1 MSQLRQTT
9 SKLYF
14 GKWPFKIKIEVSGA
28 WMVKRKGVL
37 ATLLMCKDPDYRKA
51 YQYRNINFP
60 KLEAF
65 TISIK
70 PFLDKDI
77 NVRVEGGIFSI
88 YCKDPDLFESI
99 SKACAAFIV
108 AEYAPSNDIELEYMN
123 NNSAKKVLCNH
134 IPFNRYPYKVH
145 VKYNTPLNTRSSFK
159 KWSENYNGKIKPA
172 SAAYNWLNGINS
184 YTNLVFYVEDQ
195 PTLSMVGMFLGSHVA
210 KVEEFIPRSSIN
222 TSQEQEETCQL

>member
-37 ATLLMCKDPDYRKA
+37 ATLLICKDSDYWKIFRYK
-51 YQYRNINFP
+51 NINFP

-65 TISIK
+65 TISVK

-108 AEYAPSNDIELEYMN
+108 AEYAPSKDI
-123 NNSAKKVLCNH
+123 
-134 IPFNRYPYKVH
+134 
-145 VKYNTPLNTRSSFK
+145 
-159 KWSENYNGKIKPA
+159 
-172 SAAYNWLNGINS
+172 
-184 YTNLVFYVEDQ
+184 
-195 PTLSMVGMFLGSHVA
+195 
-210 KVEEFIPRSSIN
+210 
-222 TSQEQEETCQL
+222 